1 MSVDNSRVYGNKP
14 YYVAVIHGGPGAPGE
29 MAPVARELSLSTGVL
44 EPLQTTE
51 TVEGQMEELKGV
63 LETQGTAPFILVGF
77 SWGAWLG
84 YMLASAYPFLVKKL
98 ILISSGPFEEEY
110 THQTMET
117 RLNRLDETEKKEV
130 LFLLATLN
138 SPTSNSGCFA
148 RFGELMNKADSY
160 DLLTDETEVM
170 FSNPNIYRGVW
181 EQASKLRSN
190 GELIKMGTSIKCPV
204 VAIHGDH
211 DPHPAEGVRVPLSH
225 VLQDF
230 RFTLLEKCGH
240 RPWLE
245 RHARDDFYRILR
257 SEIVNKSQTGLLS

>member
-1 MSVDNSRVYGNKP
+1 MNVDNLRMYGNKP
-14 YYVAVIHGGPGAPGE
+14 YFVAVIHGGPGAPGE
-29 MAPVARELSLSTGVL
+29 MAPVARELSLNTGVL
-44 EPLQTTE
+44 EPLQTAE
-51 TVEGQMEELKGV
+51 TVERQVEELRSV

-138 SPTSNSGCFA
+138 SPTSNSDCFA

-160 DLLTDETEVM
+160 ALLTHETEVM
-170 FSNPNIYRGVW
+170 FSNPNIYQSVW
-181 EQASKLRSN
+181 EQACKLRSN
-190 GELIKMGTSIKCPV
+190 GELIKLGARIKCPV

-211 DPHPAEGVRVPLSH
+211 DPHPAEGVRIPLSRA
-225 VLQDF
+225 LEDF
-230 RFTLLEKCGH
+230 RFILLEKCGH

-245 RHARDDFYRILR
+245 RHAKDDFYRILR
-257 SEIVNKSQTGLLS
+257 SEIVDKSQTG